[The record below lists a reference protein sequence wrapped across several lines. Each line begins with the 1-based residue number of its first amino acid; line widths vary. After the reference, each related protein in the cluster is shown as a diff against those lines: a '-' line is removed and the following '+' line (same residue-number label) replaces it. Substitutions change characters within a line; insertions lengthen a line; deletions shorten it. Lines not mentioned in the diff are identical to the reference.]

1 MDYQS
6 SYRKDRHSARMEN
19 LSLLM
24 GILALVTM
32 CFVYPTMICG
42 ALGITFALLSRGGEL
57 RFGPRARYGLTISAI
72 ALGMVL
78 LMFVYTIVVANVYF
92 GGIDNMARQMYEM
105 MGIDYDALLQNY

>member
-24 GILALVTM
+24 GVLAFITM
-32 CFVYPTMICG
+32 CTVYPTLICG
-42 ALGITFALLSRGGEL
+42 ALGITFALLSRGGEM
-57 RFGPRARYGLTISAI
+57 RFSPRAKYGLAISAV
-72 ALGMVL
+72 ALGIIL

-92 GGIDNMARQMYEM
+92 GGIENMAREMYEM
-105 MGIDYDALLQNY
+105 MGIDYDALMRSY

>member
-6 SYRKDRHSARMEN
+6 SYRNDRHSARMEN

-24 GILALVTM
+24 GILALATM
-32 CFVYPTMICG
+32 CFVYPTLICG

-57 RFGPRARYGLTISAI
+57 RFGSRAKYGLTISAI

-78 LMFVYTIVVANVYF
+78 LMFIYTIVVANVYF